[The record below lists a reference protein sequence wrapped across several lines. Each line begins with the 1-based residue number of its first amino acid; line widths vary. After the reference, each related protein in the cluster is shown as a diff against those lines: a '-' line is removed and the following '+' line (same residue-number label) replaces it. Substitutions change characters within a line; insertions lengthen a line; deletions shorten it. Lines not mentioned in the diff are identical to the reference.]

1 MTDKFAWVNTM
12 GIIQTKGDIRLG
24 IRNSIKT
31 NNNKAE
37 VFDPRAPEP
46 ELTTEDAI
54 LLKKTW
60 NQLKDEIT
68 KVGIVTFMK

>member
-1 MTDKFAWVNTM
+1 M
-12 GIIQTKGDIRLG
+12 GIIQTKDETGLGMRHSIR
-24 IRNSIKT
+24 T
-31 NNNKAE
+31 NNNKSE
-37 VFDPRAPEP
+37 VFDPTVPEP

-68 KVGIVTFMK
+68 KVGVVTFVK

>member
-1 MTDKFAWVNTM
+1 M
-12 GIIQTKGDIRLG
+12 GIIQTKGGTGLG
-24 IRNSIKT
+24 IRNSIRT
-31 NNNKAE
+31 NNNKSE
-37 VFDPRAPEP
+37 IFDPTAPEP

-68 KVGIVTFMK
+68 KVGVVTFVK